1 MTRSDTAIAHGSCTR
16 RPYGEWSITRQSPC
30 SSSQRSTTSVL
41 SSGTV
46 PVAARCERTSS
57 MRFDCASSSNPSAAS
72 RAAIVRSTANGR
84 SSSSASSPSMPPAS
98 ARKNAPRMRPVS
110 AGRPMPSPC
119 QNGRRAERPGA
130 GSTIT
135 RSRVISPM
143 RHELV
148 PSVMMSPTRD
158 SYTISSSSSPTRR
171 RPSLP
176 PPSGST
182 TENMPR
188 SGMVP
193 AEVTAWRCAPGRAFS
208 IPLSRSHTMRGEN
221 SARSPEAWRPA
232 SMSSTESKARR
243 GSSA

>member
-1 MTRSDTAIAHGSCTR
+1 MMRSDTAIAQGSCTR
-16 RPYGEWSITRQSPC
+16 RPYGECSSTRQSPC

-41 SSGTV
+41 SSGIV
-46 PVAARCERTSS
+46 PVAARCARTSS
-57 MRFDCASSSNPSAAS
+57 TRLRCASSSRPSAAKRS
-72 RAAIVRSTANGR
+72 RTATATPKAP
-84 SSSSASSPSMPPAS
+84 SSVSASFPSMPPAI
-98 ARKNAPRMRPVS
+98 ARRNAPRMRPVS
-110 AGRPMPSPC
+110 AGRPAPSPC
-119 QNGRRAERPGA
+119 QNGSRADLPGA

-135 RSRVISPM
+135 RSRVISCM

-193 AEVTAWRCAPGRAFS
+193 ADMTAWRCEPGRAFNR
-208 IPLSRSHTMRGEN
+208 PFSRSHTMRGEN
-221 SARSPEAWRPA
+221 SARSDVANRPA
-232 SMSSTESKARR
+232 SMSSTASNARR